1 MERKLTAQ
9 DIVVRI
15 MRQADLNAVMAIERS
30 AYSFPWTTGIFKDCM
45 KVGHQCRVAEI
56 DGVLRGYLVSMAAVG
71 EAHVLN
77 ICVDPQ
83 WQGLGV
89 GRRLMED
96 MFASAHEN
104 GVQAVFLEVRPSNI
118 AAIALYRSLGFNEIA
133 RRAGYYP
140 APQGRED
147 AVVMA
152 LDLACRSQ
160 INC

>member
-9 DIVVRI
+9 DIVVRV
-15 MRQADLNAVMAIERS
+15 MRQADLNAVMAIERL

-77 ICVDPQ
+77 LCVDPQ

-96 MFASAHEN
+96 MAGSACAE

-133 RRAGYYP
+133 RREGYYP
-140 APQGRED
+140 ASRGRED
-147 AVVMA
+147 AIVMA
-152 LDLACRSQ
+152 LDLACMSQ